1 MHCFRQANRCDD
13 GLARMSFRMN
23 DDFKLYDSPPV
34 DILDVFERDL
44 NGMYFNRICLEPC
57 VFL

>member
-1 MHCFRQANRCDD
+1 MHCFRQANRCAD

-23 DDFKLYDSPPV
+23 DDFKLYDSLPV
-34 DILDVFERDL
+34 DVLDVFEGDL